1 MQISEQT
8 KVNLPPRIR
17 LATPYA
23 AAQSLSSGGRM
34 VNTCNLSED
43 YVGYSKKY
51 GDFGGDFSSL
61 GNLMVHGVVQL
72 GHELGLPENLVEKI
86 PSDGL
91 CGKTDEDNLG
101 FTYAQLD
108 KYIMHGTCGILE
120 IDDKIKMLHERN
132 LHKHALMPTFSL
144 TA

>member
-43 YVGYSKKY
+43 YVGYS
-51 GDFGGDFSSL
+51 GW
-61 GNLMVHGVVQL
+61 
-72 GHELGLPENLVEKI
+72 PENLVEKI

>member
-1 MQISEQT
+1 
-8 KVNLPPRIR
+8 
-17 LATPYA
+17 
-23 AAQSLSSGGRM
+23 M

-120 IDDKIKMLHERN
+120 IDEKIKM
-132 LHKHALMPTFSL
+132 
-144 TA
+144 